1 MTHTLINRQYIK
13 YGLYELKQGTKR
25 IASARWLIPAS
36 IVGLSILIMLIGD
49 AGKELL
55 RYDRVWVGQGEF
67 CRLISGHFAHLTW
80 PHLAL
85 NSAGLMLVW
94 YLVGPNLKVHS
105 WLFVILITIATMDAA
120 FWLMNPHL
128 YWYLGMSGLLHG
140 ILLAGIVTRLP
151 ALDLESSILLLLLV
165 AKISYEQFGGSVPG
179 SEAVSRGPVIV
190 DAHLYGALGGVLGAL
205 LEKFRAWSRRAI

>member
-1 MTHTLINRQYIK
+1 MELC
-13 YGLYELKQGTKR
+13 ELKQDAKR
-25 IASARWLIPAS
+25 MASAKWLIPAS

-55 RYDRVWVGQGEF
+55 RYDRAWIGQGEF
-67 CRLISGHFAHLTW
+67 WRLISGHFAHLTW
-80 PHLAL
+80 SHLAL
-85 NSAGLMLVW
+85 NSAGLILVW

-105 WLFVILITIATMDAA
+105 WLFVILITIVTMDTA

-140 ILLAGIVTRLP
+140 MLLAGIVTRLP
-151 ALDLESSILLLLLV
+151 ALNLELSILLLLLV

-179 SEAVSRGPVIV
+179 SEAASGGPVIV
-190 DAHLYGALGGVLGAL
+190 DAHLYGALGGILGAL